1 MKLGHHRRGLGDPGA
16 NIWFEREI
24 GADGG
29 PQVLESFDCVE
40 HLTPDADVW
49 WGGGS
54 LPQHLGL
61 LYADCEAKIVT
72 CESKAVDQPL
82 ECFFRVR
89 CHGSI
94 VSEED
99 LPDGNVPD
107 LGFGSEPAWSPAR
120 QRRRHRD
127 DGVLCR

>member
-16 NIWFEREI
+16 NLWFEREI

-61 LYADCEAKIVT
+61 LYADCEAKISHARAKRSISLWSASSVCVAMAASSAKRTSLMVT
-72 CESKAVDQPL
+72 CLTLVLALS
-82 ECFFRVR
+82 R
-89 CHGSI
+89 
-94 VSEED
+94 
-99 LPDGNVPD
+99 
-107 LGFGSEPAWSPAR
+107 AR
-120 QRRRHRD
+120 
-127 DGVLCR
+127 L